1 MSAISHVVS
10 FQRRPFSAVVGLL
23 RGTVLPR
30 ECGPSCGFCHAKEQ
44 ATEGPCEVNAES
56 AMIASPILPQ
66 AKPQYTA
73 DVVMDK
79 EIAERKRKAI
89 YRKNFHMMSPD
100 NKRPAGENSSSLSNP
115 RSLSTNARS
124 SLGIRSKNL
133 SASKAEKP
141 PSFRYWRVMYGVP
154 SSRKHKK
161 WEDQGVLIVENRNTY
176 VVKNNGGKEVARKL
190 HVSIQDVKELESGQ
204 QFIVGSK
211 EIEVMEGISDKSY
224 QSGDYLDK

>member
-1 MSAISHVVS
+1 MQAAPEC
-10 FQRRPFSAVVGLL
+10 RAFSAVVGLL
-23 RGTVLPR
+23 RGALPPR
-30 ECGPSCGFCHAKEQ
+30 ECGSSCGFCHANEQ
-44 ATEGPCEVNAES
+44 ATEGAGEV
-56 AMIASPILPQ
+56 IADSVMFVSPILPH
-66 AKPQYTA
+66 AELQYTA

-79 EIAERKRKAI
+79 EVAERKRKAI
-89 YRKNFHMMSPD
+89 YRKNFHIMSPD
-100 NKRPAGENSSSLSNP
+100 HKRPAGENSSSSSNQ

-190 HVSIQDVKELESGQ
+190 HVSIQDVNELESGQ

-224 QSGDYLDK
+224 ESGDYLNE